1 MKIITLKDTFS
12 VCKTVDLSA
21 IDLNKEYFF
30 IGKTATENSLICPT
44 HEVPKNVMARED
56 NWRGFFI
63 DGTLDFSL
71 IGILADISTILARK
85 KIGIVAV
92 STYDTDYVFVKENN
106 FSSALA
112 ALEESGYSVEDRNIF

>member
-1 MKIITLKDTFS
+1 MKIITLKNAFS
-12 VCKTVDLSA
+12 VCKTADLSG

-44 HEVPKNVMARED
+44 CDAPKNVIARED

-71 IGILADISTILARK
+71 IGILADISTLLARK

-92 STYDTDYVFVKENN
+92 STYDTDYIFVKEKN
-106 FSSALA
+106 FSSALS
-112 ALEESGYSVEDRNIF
+112 ALEESGYLVED

>member
-12 VCKTVDLSA
+12 VCKTADLSQ
-21 IDLNKEYFF
+21 IDLQKEYFF

-44 HEVPKNVMARED
+44 RDVPQNVVVSED

-63 DGTLDFSL
+63 EGTLDFSL
-71 IGILADISTILARK
+71 IGILAKISTVLAQE

-92 STYDTDYVFVKENN
+92 STYDTDYIFVKENN
-106 FSSALA
+106 FSRALSAL
-112 ALEESGYSVEDRNIF
+112 EKSGYSIEN